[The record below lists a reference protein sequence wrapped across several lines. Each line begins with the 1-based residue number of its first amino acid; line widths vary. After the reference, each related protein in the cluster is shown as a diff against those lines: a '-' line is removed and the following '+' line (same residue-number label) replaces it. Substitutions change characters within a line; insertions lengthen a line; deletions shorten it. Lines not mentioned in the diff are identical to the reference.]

1 MHLIIACFELEQ
13 DLAITDLQE
22 GFYSFQSGEA
32 GLFQFES
39 TQNLKTVQVC
49 LTQNLKTVQ
58 LLMWMQRG

>member
-32 GLFQFES
+32 GLFQFERLRILR
-39 TQNLKTVQVC
+39 QFKFV
-49 LTQNLKTVQ
+49 
-58 LLMWMQRG
+58 